1 MDEQFQPL
9 RWTGPDYISVRSIP
23 KTGYIPLD
31 LIPLLPYI
39 QLIPRDLCIG
49 TTEKLFRSKRV
60 ISWLR
65 GEKLDKHQASLVEQ
79 LLKKRGIVGVHFP
92 LGKQAGP
99 DCGDTPSPSQDS
111 DAYNASSALLA
122 LRRASTPAAENELPS
137 VADITE

>member
-9 RWTGPDYISVRSIP
+9 RWTGQDYISVSSIP
-23 KTGYIPLD
+23 KTGYLPIN
-31 LIPLLPYI
+31 LIPVLPHI

-49 TTEKLFRSKRV
+49 TTDQRFRSGRV

-65 GEKLDKHQASLVEQ
+65 GELDKEQASHVKQ

-99 DCGDTPSPSQDS
+99 ERGGTPSPSQDS

-122 LRRASTPAAENELPS
+122 LRRASTPTAENELPS

>member
-31 LIPLLPYI
+31 LIPLLPNI

-49 TTEKLFRSKRV
+49 TTDQLFRSKRV

-65 GEKLDKHQASLVEQ
+65 GELDKDQASHVEQ

-99 DCGDTPSPSQDS
+99 ERGGTPSPSQDS

-122 LRRASTPAAENELPS
+122 LRRASIPTAEDELPS

>member
-9 RWTGPDYISVRSIP
+9 RWTGPDYISVHSIP
-23 KTGYIPLD
+23 KTGYIPIN
-31 LIPLLPYI
+31 LIPLLPNI

-49 TTEKLFRSKRV
+49 TPEELFRSKRV

-65 GEKLDKHQASLVEQ
+65 GELDEVQASHVEQ

-92 LGKQAGP
+92 LGQQTRP
-99 DCGDTPSPSQDS
+99 DRGGTPSPSQDS

-122 LRRASTPAAENELPS
+122 LRRVSTPAAENELPS